1 MQIWREMERE
11 GMEELVFCY
20 DPSSGLKAIIAIHN
34 TALGPALGGCR
45 CWSYTSEE
53 EAIRDAI
60 KLAKGMTY
68 KNAMAGLPYGGG
80 KAVIW
85 DASEASGKMQAGS
98 GTSDQNDQVTQAG
111 VETNLPGEGGNGLHD
126 QEAQPG
132 VGTNLTGEGRRGMHD
147 QEAQPGVE
155 ANPSGVG
162 GLGMHDQV
170 PQPGV
175 EANLSGVGGLGMHDQ
190 VPQPEVETNLSGVG
204 RLGQHDQGT
213 QTGVE
218 ANLSGVG
225 GHAGEVLDVRAL
237 RFRALGRCLERLN
250 GRFVTGLDLGTT
262 ASDMDQIRVETA
274 YVTDTTGSLGAKDD
288 FTADMTAYGVYIGI
302 VTSLRHQ
309 GVAAL
314 QGISVAVQGL
324 GKVGYALCR
333 YLHAAGARLIV
344 ADVVPERV
352 QLALVQFSGAISADP
367 ARIHAADCKVFAPC
381 ALGGV
386 ITPATVEELRCSIV
400 AGAAN
405 NQLHGGQLVARRM
418 QARGILYAPDYVLNA
433 GGIISTACELQGAG
447 PDLIRQKVAGIAGTL
462 GKVYAEAARSGIS
475 TLEAADRLA
484 EAILSTGQ
492 ASQ

>member
-1 MQIWREMERE
+1 MERE
-11 GMEELVFCY
+11 DMEELVFCH
-20 DPSSGLKAIIAIHN
+20 DTSSGLKAIIAIHN

-85 DASEASGKMQAGS
+85 DASEASGKIQAGS
-98 GTSDQNDQVTQAG
+98 GTNDQNDDQVTQAGVGTNLPDEGRLGMHDRGAQPEVETNLSGEGGIGQHDQGAHPGVGTNLSGEGELGQHDQGAQLGVETNLSGEGGIGPHEQDQAG
-111 VETNLPGEGGNGLHD
+111 VETNLPGEG
-126 QEAQPG
+126 
-132 VGTNLTGEGRRGMHD
+132 R
-147 QEAQPGVE
+147 
-155 ANPSGVG
+155 
-162 GLGMHDQV
+162 
-170 PQPGV
+170 
-175 EANLSGVGGLGMHDQ
+175 
-190 VPQPEVETNLSGVG
+190 
-204 RLGQHDQGT
+204 
-213 QTGVE
+213 
-218 ANLSGVG
+218 
-225 GHAGEVLDVRAL
+225 HAGEILDVRAL

-302 VTSLRHQ
+302 VTSLCHQ

-352 QLALVQFSGAISADP
+352 QRALMQFSGAISADP
-367 ARIHAADCKVFAPC
+367 ARIHAADCMVFAPC

-462 GKVYAEAARSGIS
+462 GKVYAEAARSGTS

-484 EAILSTGQ
+484 EVILSTGQ

>member
-1 MQIWREMERE
+1 
-11 GMEELVFCY
+11 
-20 DPSSGLKAIIAIHN
+20 
-34 TALGPALGGCR
+34 
-45 CWSYTSEE
+45 
-53 EAIRDAI
+53 
-60 KLAKGMTY
+60 
-68 KNAMAGLPYGGG
+68 
-80 KAVIW
+80 
-85 DASEASGKMQAGS
+85 
-98 GTSDQNDQVTQAG
+98 
-111 VETNLPGEGGNGLHD
+111 
-126 QEAQPG
+126 
-132 VGTNLTGEGRRGMHD
+132 
-147 QEAQPGVE
+147 
-155 ANPSGVG
+155 
-162 GLGMHDQV
+162 MHDQV

-175 EANLSGVGGLGMHDQ
+175 EANLSGVGKLGQHDQ
-190 VPQPEVETNLSGVG
+190 GTQTGVEANLSGVG
-204 RLGQHDQGT
+204 KLGQHDQGT

-302 VTSLRHQ
+302 VTSLCHQ
-309 GVAAL
+309 GVASL

-352 QLALVQFSGAISADP
+352 QRALMQFSGAISADP
-367 ARIHAADCKVFAPC
+367 ARIHAADCMVFAPC

-418 QARGILYAPDYVLNA
+418 QAHGIMYAPDYVLNA
-433 GGIISTACELQGAG
+433 GGIISTACELKGAG

-462 GKVYAEAARSGIS
+462 GKVYAEAARSGTS

-484 EAILSTGQ
+484 EVILSTGQ

>member
-1 MQIWREMERE
+1 M
-11 GMEELVFCY
+11 
-20 DPSSGLKAIIAIHN
+20 
-34 TALGPALGGCR
+34 
-45 CWSYTSEE
+45 
-53 EAIRDAI
+53 
-60 KLAKGMTY
+60 
-68 KNAMAGLPYGGG
+68 
-80 KAVIW
+80 
-85 DASEASGKMQAGS
+85 
-98 GTSDQNDQVTQAG
+98 
-111 VETNLPGEGGNGLHD
+111 
-126 QEAQPG
+126 
-132 VGTNLTGEGRRGMHD
+132 
-147 QEAQPGVE
+147 
-155 ANPSGVG
+155 
-162 GLGMHDQV
+162 
-170 PQPGV
+170 
-175 EANLSGVGGLGMHDQ
+175 
-190 VPQPEVETNLSGVG
+190 
-204 RLGQHDQGT
+204 
-213 QTGVE
+213 
-218 ANLSGVG
+218 
-225 GHAGEVLDVRAL
+225 RAL

-302 VTSLRHQ
+302 VTSLRHE

-352 QLALVQFSGAISADP
+352 QRALVQFSGAISADP
-367 ARIHAADCKVFAPC
+367 ARIHAADCMVFAPC

-386 ITPATVEELRCSIV
+386 ITP
-400 AGAAN
+400 
-405 NQLHGGQLVARRM
+405 
-418 QARGILYAPDYVLNA
+418 ARGILYAPDYVLNA

-462 GKVYAEAARSGIS
+462 GKVYAEAARSDIS

>member
-1 MQIWREMERE
+1 MEIWREMEQE
-11 GMEELVFCY
+11 GMEKLVFCH
-20 DPSSGLKAIIAIHN
+20 DSSSGLQAFIAIHN
-34 TALGPALGGCR
+34 TTLGPALGGCR
-45 CWSYTSEE
+45 YWAYTSKE

-80 KAVIW
+80 KAVVW
-85 DASEASGKMQAGS
+85 DVTGASEQMTTGERVGGGVVDSLQSAIFDSLLIDSNKSDMLGGTLIESVKGDTFGKGLEHSGKDNVLGKMLANSGMDEAGEANNGIIAENSEDETQTRAQAQAQDKVWMDTTKDGS
-98 GTSDQNDQVTQAG
+98 FSRTQADSSVNG
-111 VETNLPGEGGNGLHD
+111 TFGEGLADPAKNK
-126 QEAQPG
+126 EI
-132 VGTNLTGEGRRGMHD
+132 
-147 QEAQPGVE
+147 
-155 ANPSGVG
+155 
-162 GLGMHDQV
+162 
-170 PQPGV
+170 
-175 EANLSGVGGLGMHDQ
+175 
-190 VPQPEVETNLSGVG
+190 
-204 RLGQHDQGT
+204 
-213 QTGVE
+213 
-218 ANLSGVG
+218 
-225 GHAGEVLDVRAL
+225 RASQ
-237 RFRALGRCLERLN
+237 FRALGRFLERLQ

-262 ASDMDQIRVETA
+262 AADMDQIRVETA
-274 YVTDTTGSLGAKDD
+274 YVTDTTGSLGAQDD

-309 GVAAL
+309 GVADL
-314 QGISVAVQGL
+314 QGIPVAVQGL

-352 QLALVQFSGAISADP
+352 QRALVQFSGAIPADP

-405 NQLHGGQLVARRM
+405 NQLSERQLVAGRM
-418 QARGILYAPDYVLNA
+418 QARGILYAPDYVLSA

-462 GKVYAEAARSGIS
+462 SKVFAEAARSGIS
-475 TLEAADRLA
+475 TADAADRLA
-484 EAILSTGQ
+484 EAILESGQ
-492 ASQ
+492 ND

>member
-1 MQIWREMERE
+1 MERE
-11 GMEELVFCY
+11 DMEELVFCY
-20 DPSSGLKAIIAIHN
+20 DPSSGLRAIIAIHN

-85 DASEASGKMQAGS
+85 DIAEASGKIQAGS
-98 GTSDQNDQVTQAG
+98 GTSDQDDEQDQAG
-111 VETNLPGEGGNGLHD
+111 VGMNLPDEGGLGRHD
-126 QEAQPG
+126 QGAHPG
-132 VGTNLTGEGRRGMHD
+132 VGANLPDEGRH
-147 QEAQPGVE
+147 
-155 ANPSGVG
+155 SGNA
-162 GLGMHDQV
+162 M
-170 PQPGV
+170 
-175 EANLSGVGGLGMHDQ
+175 
-190 VPQPEVETNLSGVG
+190 
-204 RLGQHDQGT
+204 
-213 QTGVE
+213 
-218 ANLSGVG
+218 
-225 GHAGEVLDVRAL
+225 DVRAL

-302 VTSLRHQ
+302 VTSLCHQ
-309 GVAAL
+309 GAAAL

-352 QLALVQFSGAISADP
+352 QRALVQFSGAISADP

-386 ITPATVEELRCSIV
+386 ITPATAEELRCSIV

-492 ASQ
+492 ATQ

>member
-1 MQIWREMERE
+1 
-11 GMEELVFCY
+11 MEELVFCY

-34 TALGPALGGCR
+34 TVLGPALGGCR

-85 DASEASGKMQAGS
+85 DAAEASGKMQAGS

-111 VETNLPGEGGNGLHD
+111 VETNLPGEDGNGMHD
-126 QEAQPG
+126 QGTQPG
-132 VGTNLTGEGRRGMHD
+132 VGTNLTGEGRNGMHD
-147 QEAQPGVE
+147 QGTHP
-155 ANPSGVG
+155 
-162 GLGMHDQV
+162 GLG
-170 PQPGV
+170 
-175 EANLSGVGGLGMHDQ
+175 
-190 VPQPEVETNLSGVG
+190 
-204 RLGQHDQGT
+204 
-213 QTGVE
+213 
-218 ANLSGVG
+218 
-225 GHAGEVLDVRAL
+225 GHTGEVLDVRAL

-262 ASDMDQIRVETA
+262 ASDMDQIRVKTA

-352 QLALVQFSGAISADP
+352 QRALVQFSGAISADP
-367 ARIHAADCKVFAPC
+367 ARIYAADCMVFAPC

-462 GKVYAEAARSGIS
+462 GKVYAEAARSGTS

>member
-11 GMEELVFCY
+11 GMEELFFCH
-20 DPSSGLKAIIAIHN
+20 DPSSGLKAVVAIHN

-45 CWSYTSEE
+45 CWTYASEE
-53 EAIRDAI
+53 EAVRDAV

-80 KAVIW
+80 KAVVWNVVGASEQMTTGERIGEALIVEPAKGNIIDAALKDPAKGGTLGVTPV
-85 DASEASGKMQAGS
+85 DASLD
-98 GTSDQNDQVTQAG
+98 GTLDQVQADPAKN
-111 VETNLPGEGGNGLHD
+111 EEI
-126 QEAQPG
+126 
-132 VGTNLTGEGRRGMHD
+132 
-147 QEAQPGVE
+147 
-155 ANPSGVG
+155 
-162 GLGMHDQV
+162 
-170 PQPGV
+170 
-175 EANLSGVGGLGMHDQ
+175 
-190 VPQPEVETNLSGVG
+190 
-204 RLGQHDQGT
+204 
-213 QTGVE
+213 
-218 ANLSGVG
+218 
-225 GHAGEVLDVRAL
+225 RASQ
-237 RFRALGRCLERLN
+237 FRALGRFLERLH

-262 ASDMDQIRVETA
+262 AADMDQIRVETA
-274 YVTDTTGSLGAKDD
+274 YVTDTTGSLGAQDD
-288 FTADMTAYGVYIGI
+288 FTADMTAYGVYTGI

-309 GVAAL
+309 GVADL
-314 QGISVAVQGL
+314 QGIPVAVQGL

-352 QLALVQFSGAISADP
+352 QRALVQFSGAISADP

-405 NQLHGGQLVARRM
+405 NQLSERQLVAGRM
-418 QARGILYAPDYVLNA
+418 QARGILYAPDYVLSA

-462 GKVYAEAARSGIS
+462 SKVFAEAVQSGIS
-475 TLEAADRLA
+475 TADAADRLA
-484 EAILSTGQ
+484 EVILESGQ
-492 ASQ
+492 TDPTQ

>member
-11 GMEELVFCY
+11 DMEELVFCY
-20 DPSSGLKAIIAIHN
+20 DPSSGLRAIIAIHN

-85 DASEASGKMQAGS
+85 DIAEASGKIQAGS
-98 GTSDQNDQVTQAG
+98 GTSDQDDEQDQAG
-111 VETNLPGEGGNGLHD
+111 VGMNLPDEGGLGRHD
-126 QEAQPG
+126 QGAHPG
-132 VGTNLTGEGRRGMHD
+132 VGANLPDEGRH
-147 QEAQPGVE
+147 
-155 ANPSGVG
+155 SGNA
-162 GLGMHDQV
+162 M
-170 PQPGV
+170 
-175 EANLSGVGGLGMHDQ
+175 
-190 VPQPEVETNLSGVG
+190 
-204 RLGQHDQGT
+204 
-213 QTGVE
+213 
-218 ANLSGVG
+218 
-225 GHAGEVLDVRAL
+225 DVRAL

-302 VTSLRHQ
+302 VTSLCHQ
-309 GVAAL
+309 GAAAL

-352 QLALVQFSGAISADP
+352 QRALVQFSGAISADP

-386 ITPATVEELRCSIV
+386 ITPATAEELRCSIV

-492 ASQ
+492 ATQ